1 MSMLKVLING
11 KEQMINESKLQYFVE
26 VLGASLVVEVI
37 EPKKVVE
44 VKKINKNNNKKSKK

>member
-11 KEQMINESKLQYFVE
+11 KEQMISESKLQYFVE
-26 VLGASLVVEVI
+26 VLGASLVAEVI

-44 VKKINKNNNKKSKK
+44 VKKVNKNNNKKSKK